1 MSKSSRE
8 PEYSLDSHT
17 FAIRFGEDVEIGSS
31 DTTEFVAILEE
42 LRKLGVE
49 VEFDGVIYGLPW
61 CG

>member
-1 MSKSSRE
+1 MSKSNRE
-8 PEYSLDSHT
+8 PEYSLDSHP
-17 FAIRFGEDVEIGSS
+17 FAMRFGEDVEIGSS

-49 VEFDGVIYGLPW
+49 VEFNGVIYGLPW